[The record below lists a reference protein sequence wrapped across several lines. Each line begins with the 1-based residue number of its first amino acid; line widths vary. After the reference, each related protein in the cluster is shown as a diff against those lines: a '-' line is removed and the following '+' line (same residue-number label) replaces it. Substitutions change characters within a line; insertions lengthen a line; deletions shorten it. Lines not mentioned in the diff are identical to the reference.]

1 MIILRLTMSDR
12 VGALTYAPDFAVIS
26 TASGSLALDFFLVG
40 LCYCLGCFTAGYYWV
55 RLRTGQDIR
64 QLGSGTVGARN
75 AGRILGPWGFV
86 VVLLLDFTKGA
97 LAVWLATKFDVT
109 AEVTVMAMTA
119 VVVGHTWPAQ
129 LRFHGGKGV
138 ATSLGA
144 ILAFDPLSALLL
156 VIVFLAGFALLRNFT
171 RAGLLAFALSPLAGF
186 LNAFGVIEVAALSSL
201 AAVVLLAHQKNIRQ
215 EFAGILAARALKQN
229 PMHTDKGSGL

>member
-1 MIILRLTMSDR
+1 MSDR
-12 VGALTYAPDFAVIS
+12 VGTLTYAPDAVLGI
-26 TASGSLALDFFLVG
+26 ASGSLTTDFLLVAI
-40 LCYCLGCFTAGYYWV
+40 CYCLGCFTAGYYWV
-55 RLRTGQDIR
+55 RWRRGQDIR
-64 QLGSGTVGARN
+64 QIGSGSVGARN
-75 AGRILGPWGFV
+75 VGRVLGPWGFI

-97 LAVWLATKFDVT
+97 LAVWLATKFDVSP
-109 AEVTVMAMTA
+109 EVTVMAMAA

-156 VIVFLAGFALLRNFT
+156 VLVFLVCFPLLRNFT
-171 RAGLLAFALSPLAGF
+171 LAGLLAFALSPFAGF
-186 LNAFGVIEVAALSSL
+186 LTTFGVIEVAALSSL
-201 AAVVLLAHQKNIRQ
+201 AAIVLLAHHKNIRQ
-215 EFAGILAARALKQN
+215 EIAGIFADRSLKEN

>member
-1 MIILRLTMSDR
+1 MSDR
-12 VGALTYAPDFAVIS
+12 IGTLPYAPDVAVLGM
-26 TASGSLALDFFLVG
+26 ASGSLAIDFLLVAA
-40 LCYCLGCFTAGYYWV
+40 CYCLGCFTAGYYWV
-55 RLRTGQDIR
+55 RWRTGQDIR
-64 QLGSGTVGARN
+64 ELGSGSVGARN
-75 AGRILGPWGFV
+75 VGRFLGRWAFV

-97 LAVWLATKFDVT
+97 LAVWLATKFDVSL
-109 AEVTVMAMTA
+109 EVTVMSMAA

-156 VIVFLAGFALLRNFT
+156 VLVFLVCFPLLRNFT
-171 RAGLLAFALSPLAGF
+171 LAGLLAFALSPFAGF
-186 LNAFGVIEVAALSSL
+186 LTAFGVIEVAALSSL
-201 AAVVLLAHQKNIRQ
+201 AAIVLLAHHKNIRQ
-215 EFAGILAARALKQN
+215 EIAGIFAGPSLKEN

>member
-1 MIILRLTMSDR
+1 MLAPTMSDR
-12 VGALTYAPDFAVIS
+12 VGTLTYAPDVALIGA
-26 TASGSLALDFFLVG
+26 ASGSLPLDFFLIAV
-40 LCYCLGCFTAGYYWV
+40 CYGLGCFTSAYYWV
-55 RLRTGQDIR
+55 RWRTGQDIR

-75 AGRILGPWGFV
+75 AGRVLGRWGFA

-97 LAVWLATKFDVT
+97 LAVWLATKLDVSP
-109 AEVTVMAMTA
+109 EVTVMAMTA
-119 VVVGHTWPAQ
+119 AVVGHAWPAQ

-156 VIVFLAGFALLRNFT
+156 VCVFLVCFALLRNFT
-171 RAGLLAFALSPLAGF
+171 LAGLLAFALSPFAGF

-201 AAVVLLAHQKNIRQ
+201 AGVVLLAHQKNIRQ
-215 EFAGILAARALKQN
+215 EFAGVLAARSLKQN
-229 PMHTDKGSGL
+229 SMHTDKGSGL